1 MSAIL
6 GPYTATLNDYIRRD
20 LEFASDLPY
29 EILTDRVRPWKFG
42 PAENR
47 YLNVA
52 ETLRKAITKN
62 QNLKIFVASGY
73 YDLATPYF
81 AMDYTFDH
89 LNLPEDLLKN
99 ISISYYKA
107 GHMMYIRKASLEKL
121 KQDIGSFID
130 SALTGGE

>member
-20 LEFASDLPY
+20 LEFSSDLPY
-29 EILTDRVRPWKFG
+29 EILTDRVQPWKFG

-52 ETLRKAITKN
+52 ETLRKAISNN
-62 QNLKIFVASGY
+62 QNLKVFVASGY

-81 AMDYTFDH
+81 ATEYTFDH
-89 LNLPEDLLKN
+89 LSLPEELLEN
-99 ISISYYKA
+99 ISIAYYQA
-107 GHMMYIRKASLEKL
+107 GHMMYIREASLEKL
-121 KQDIGSFID
+121 KKDIERFIE
-130 SALTGGE
+130 SALTGGS